1 MDVTFLTLKE
11 RKHRGGRAGGAFH
24 LAGGSGGRAYGSTS
38 HLGGGLSRVA
48 SGGGDIQG
56 GLQRMHRNSQR

>member
-11 RKHRGGRAGGAFH
+11 HKHRRKGRGAFH
-24 LAGGSGGRAYGSTS
+24 LAGGSGGRAYRSTS
-38 HLGGGLSRVA
+38 RLGGGLSRVA